1 MITLKPFKAVTLAAL
16 IAASTLAVAHA
27 STITGA
33 GASFPYPV
41 YAKWASDY
49 KAATGNQVNYQSI
62 GSGGGQLCAAAEA
75 PADARTLKAGVVAG
89 QDIDIGIAYVERG
102 RRVGA

>member
-62 GSGGGQLCAAAEA
+62 GSGGGQRQIIAGTVDFGASDAARFRLFTS
-75 PADARTLKAGVVAG
+75 PASRLASSV
-89 QDIDIGIAYVERG
+89 
-102 RRVGA
+102 

>member
-41 YAKWASDY
+41 YAKWLL
-49 KAATGNQVNYQSI
+49 TTRLLPVT
-62 GSGGGQLCAAAEA
+62 
-75 PADARTLKAGVVAG
+75 R
-89 QDIDIGIAYVERG
+89 
-102 RRVGA
+102 